1 MNAFLQ
7 CLEEMDVA
15 GIRKLWR
22 ARAPHLHQPAND
34 HEAEATLHRARTEC
48 GVLTVRQRAYS
59 HRWLEDRGY
68 PSGLP
73 DNLKPSAERIYPRV
87 VEGVGI
93 AVHIG
98 SRVLRPAA
106 PIIRGAMEEVVLDEY
121 AGKVVLNRLKGR
133 MKEAH
138 DKAVK
143 KLFGW
148 ATVPKG
154 FD

>member
-22 ARAPHLHQPAND
+22 ECSPHLHQPAND
-34 HEAEATLHRARTEC
+34 HEAEATLHRARTDC
-48 GVLTVRQRAYS
+48 HRLTLKQRAYS

-73 DNLKPSAERIYPRV
+73 DELKNKAERIYPRV

-93 AVHIG
+93 SVHIG
-98 SRVLRPAA
+98 SQILRPAE
-106 PIIRGAMEEVVLDEY
+106 PIIRGAMEEAVEDEY
-121 AGKVVLNRLKGR
+121 SGHKVIVERVKGR
-133 MKEAH
+133 MREAH
-138 DKAVK
+138 DRAVK
-143 KLFGW
+143 KLFAW
-148 ATVPKG
+148 PTVPRL
-154 FD
+154 

>member
-1 MNAFLQ
+1 MNAFRQ

-15 GIRKLWR
+15 GIRELWR
-22 ARAPHLHQPAND
+22 QRAPHLHQPAND

-48 GVLTVRQRAYS
+48 WVLSLKQRAYS

-73 DNLKPSAERIYPRV
+73 DDLKPKAERIYPRIV
-87 VEGVGI
+87 DGVGI
-93 AVHIG
+93 SVHIG
-98 SRVLRPAA
+98 SEILRPAA

-121 AGKVVLNRLKGR
+121 AGQPKLDR
-133 MKEAH
+133 MKARMREA
-138 DKAVK
+138 KEKTVR

-148 ATVPKG
+148 DTIPKV
-154 FD
+154 

>member
-1 MNAFLQ
+1 MNAFRQ

-22 ARAPHLHQPAND
+22 ARAPPPHPPVD
-34 HEAEATLHRARTEC
+34 DREAEATLHRARTD
-48 GVLTVRQRAYS
+48 GRVLSLKQLAYS

-73 DNLKPSAERIYPRV
+73 DDLKPKAERIYPRI

-93 AVHIG
+93 SVHIG
-98 SRVLRPAA
+98 SPVLRPAI

-121 AGKVVLNRLKGR
+121 AGKVQIERLKGR
-133 MKEAH
+133 MREAKE
-138 DKAVK
+138 KTVR

-148 ATVPKG
+148 ATVPRV
-154 FD
+154 

>member
-1 MNAFLQ
+1 MNAFRQ

-15 GIRKLWR
+15 GIRELWR
-22 ARAPHLHQPAND
+22 QRAPHLHQPASD

-48 GVLTVRQRAYS
+48 WVLSLKQRAYS

-73 DNLKPSAERIYPRV
+73 DDLKPKAERIYPRV

-93 AVHIG
+93 SVHIG
-98 SRVLRPAA
+98 SHVLRPAI
-106 PIIRGAMEEVVLDEY
+106 PIIRGAMEEVVEDEY
-121 AGKVVLNRLKGR
+121 AGKVQVDRLKGR
-133 MKEAH
+133 MREARE
-138 DKAVK
+138 KAVR

-148 ATVPKG
+148 ATVPRV
-154 FD
+154 